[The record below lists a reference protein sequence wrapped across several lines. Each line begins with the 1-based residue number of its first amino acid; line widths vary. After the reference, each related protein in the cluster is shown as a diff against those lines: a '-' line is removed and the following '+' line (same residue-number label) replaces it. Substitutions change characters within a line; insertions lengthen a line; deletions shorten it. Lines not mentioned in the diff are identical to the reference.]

1 MPEKSSQEV
10 PRAWREQYEKGV
22 QAFQRKNLDYAIA
35 ILTQVLQQEP
45 GFYECREA
53 LRATQFKK
61 AGESGGFLK
70 KMWGGASSSPM
81 VAKGQLALRKNPLEA
96 LQIAEQIL
104 NSDPHSSSAHKLLA
118 DAALQA
124 DLPRTAILSLE
135 ILVKTSPKDPALWIE
150 LAEAYSREN
159 DISKAEAAYGEVL
172 KLRPNDPDISLA
184 MKNLSARR
192 TMAEGGYDALADGS
206 GSYRDILKNKAEAV
220 SLEQEG
226 RQVKSDDVASRL
238 ILEYEARIQAEPD
251 NLKLL
256 RTVAELYTQ
265 KKEFDRAL
273 EYYNRI
279 IAFEGAV
286 DPSLEK
292 AIMETTLRKFDHATD
307 QLDPQAPDYNQ
318 QITRLKSERDA
329 LLIDEC
335 RRRAEKYPNDLQIRF
350 ELGTLYFKAGKI
362 SDAIQEF
369 QKAQNNPHRRIQ
381 ALNYLGQCFARRGM
395 NDLAAR
401 TLQNALKEKLVFDD
415 EKKELLY
422 ELGIVLEKMGKTE
435 EAIEVLK
442 QIYEVDIGYRDVA
455 ARVDAYYASK

>member
-10 PRAWREQYEKGV
+10 PRASREQYEKGV
-22 QAFQRKNLDYAIA
+22 QAFQRKNYDYALA
-35 ILTQVLQQEP
+35 ILTQVLRQEP
-45 GFYECREA
+45 AFYECREA

-81 VAKGQLALRKNPLEA
+81 IAKGQLALRKSPFEA

-104 NSDPHSSSAHKLLA
+104 NGDPHSSSAHKLLA

-135 ILVKTSPKDPALWIE
+135 ILVKTSPKDPDLWVE
-150 LAEAYSREN
+150 LAEAYSQEN
-159 DISKAEAAYGEVL
+159 DISKAEAAYNEVL
-172 KLRPNDPDISLA
+172 KLRPNDPDIALA
-184 MKNLSARR
+184 LKNLSARR

-206 GSYRDILKNKAEAV
+206 GSYRDILRNKAEAV

-273 EYYNRI
+273 AYYNRI

-292 AIMETTLRKFDHATD
+292 AIMETTLRKFDHATE
-307 QLDPQAPDYNQ
+307 QLDPQAPDYDQ
-318 QITRLKSERDA
+318 QIARLKIERDA

-369 QKAQNNPHRRIQ
+369 QKAQNNPQRHIQ

-455 ARVDAYYASK
+455 ARVDAYYAGK